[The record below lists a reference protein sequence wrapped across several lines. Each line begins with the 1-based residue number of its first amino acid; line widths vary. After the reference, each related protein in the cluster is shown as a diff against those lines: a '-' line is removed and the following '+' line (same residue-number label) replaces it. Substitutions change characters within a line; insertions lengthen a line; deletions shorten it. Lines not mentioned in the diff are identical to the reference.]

1 MKNSKEYATRLQKLY
16 RGLKRAHP
24 KVEAVTHDD
33 PLEAL
38 IYGIIGEYTSDAA
51 TAKAMKGF
59 QGVFVDWNDLRVSRV
74 EEITEVLQEDSAAA
88 RKAATA
94 LVTALRAVFDEYHT
108 LSLQPL
114 KKIGKRPAKQAIEAL
129 DGVGHFVVS
138 YCMLTSLQG
147 HAIPLTETM
156 ATYLRENE
164 IVDPEADASDIEGFL
179 TRQVAAK
186 NAYEFYSLLRRES
199 ESPKVAKKKTKRTR
213 KTAKKTPTVKKAVTT
228 KKTKKTTKKTK
239 KTKKVAKAKK

>member
-24 KVEAVTHDD
+24 KVEVVTHDD
-33 PLEAL
+33 PLDAL

-51 TAKAMKGF
+51 TVRAMKGF
-59 QGVFVDWNDLRVSRV
+59 QSVFVDWNDLRVSRV
-74 EEITEVLQEDSAAA
+74 EEIIEVLQEDNAAA

-114 KKIGKRPAKQAIEAL
+114 KKIGKRPAKQAIEDL

-138 YCMLTSLQG
+138 YCMLTALQG

-156 ATYLRENE
+156 ATYLKENE
-164 IVDPEADASDIEGFL
+164 IVDPDADASDIEGFL

-199 ESPKVAKKKTKRTR
+199 ESPKVAKKTTKKTR
-213 KTAKKTPTVKKAVTT
+213 KTAKKATPAKKKTAK
-228 KKTKKTTKKTK
+228 KKTKTTKRKK